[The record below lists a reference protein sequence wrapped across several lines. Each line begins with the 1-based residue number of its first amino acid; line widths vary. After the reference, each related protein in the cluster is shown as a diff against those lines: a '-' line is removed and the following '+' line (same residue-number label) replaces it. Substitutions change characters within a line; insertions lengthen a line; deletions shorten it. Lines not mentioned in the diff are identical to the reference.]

1 MSPETALGEISRGL
15 QMALVLGGPPLIA
28 VLVVGVAVGVIQAAT
43 QINEPTIPFVV
54 KVVGLV
60 AVLAATGHFLLGRM
74 VWIIEA
80 DDAATA
86 GALRAR
92 ADRCCS
98 GSSGRNGAHLMKLPQ
113 PVMNHCWMTL

>member
-28 VLVVGVAVGVIQAAT
+28 VLVVGVAGGGIQAAT

-74 VWIIEA
+74 VAFTTDLFHRIP
-80 DDAATA
+80 
-86 GALRAR
+86 
-92 ADRCCS
+92 
-98 GSSGRNGAHLMKLPQ
+98 HLIG
-113 PVMNHCWMTL
+113 